1 VRPID
6 FLEAALQSRLKIYKG
21 DSSMSQY
28 ETVNYHL
35 RDRIAYL
42 ELNRPK
48 ALNAVTN
55 QMVDE
60 INAALLEFD
69 LDDNAW
75 VLIFHGAG
83 KCFTA
88 GADLKSFTA
97 FAVDKSDDEKRAGEI
112 AALKAGH
119 KSGSMNLRGTGG
131 EGLLGRTINYK
142 PVIGAVHGYALGA
155 GAHWSAECDLLV
167 VAQDTQLAITETTRG
182 MSGARTWAKIKTFM
196 PSKFST
202 EMLITGRRVTG
213 KELYEHGFAN
223 RLAEN
228 GKHLEVAE
236 ELAQRVLEA
245 PPLAVRDGVRV
256 SRKQW
261 VNISA
266 DYDMQIQLTRLHLTE
281 DYKEAGRA
289 FAEKRKPLFNAR

>member
-1 VRPID
+1 
-6 FLEAALQSRLKIYKG
+6 
-21 DSSMSQY
+21 MSEY
-28 ETVNYHL
+28 ETLNYSV
-35 RDRIAYL
+35 RDRVAYI
-42 ELNRPK
+42 ELDRPS
-48 ALNAVTN
+48 LNLITN

-60 INAALLEFD
+60 INDALLTFD
-69 LDDNAW
+69 IDDDAW
-75 VLIFHGAG
+75 VCIFYGSN

-97 FAVDKSDDEKRAGEI
+97 FNVDKNEDEKRAGEL

-155 GAHWSAECDLLV
+155 GAHWAAECDLLV
-167 VAQDTQLAITETTRG
+167 VSEDTQLAITETTRG

-196 PSKFST
+196 PSKLST
-202 EMLITGRRVTG
+202 EMLITGRRASG
-213 KELYEHGFAN
+213 RELYDHGFAN

-228 GKHLEVAE
+228 GKHLEVAQ
-236 ELAQRVLEA
+236 ELAELVLAA

-256 SRKQW
+256 TRKQW
-261 VNISA
+261 VNIST
-266 DYDMQIQLTRLHLTE
+266 DYDMQIQLTRLHETE

-289 FAEKRKPLFNAR
+289 FAEKRKPVFKAR

>member
-1 VRPID
+1 
-6 FLEAALQSRLKIYKG
+6 
-21 DSSMSQY
+21 MSQY
-28 ETVNYHL
+28 ETGNYHV
-35 RDRIAYL
+35 RERIAYL

-60 INAALLEFD
+60 INDALLEFD

-97 FAVDKSDDEKRAGEI
+97 FAVDKSDDERRAGET

-155 GAHWSAECDLLV
+155 GAHWSAERALLV
-167 VAQDTQLAITETTRG
+167 VAEDTRLAITNTTRG
-182 MSGARTWAKIKTFM
+182 MSRARTWANINPFI
-196 PSKFST
+196 PSKFAT

-213 KELYEHGFAN
+213 RELCDHGFAN
-223 RLAEN
+223 RLCEPGRQVEA
-228 GKHLEVAE
+228 AA
-236 ELAQRVLEA
+236 ELAQLVLPA
-245 PPLAVRDGVRV
+245 PPRAGPDGVRG
-256 SRKQW
+256 SRQPL
-261 VNISA
+261 VHTSTA
-266 DYDMQIQLTRLHLTE
+266 YDH
-281 DYKEAGRA
+281 
-289 FAEKRKPLFNAR
+289 